1 MRTRATR
8 QTPRAAQPVSPRRTR
23 ASTRLRTVNP
33 PEHTMSPAR
42 RRAKATTTSP
52 TTRRSRM
59 RARTRSVSADA
70 TVAKA
75 KSGAATSLD
84 AVAESA
90 NDEFQAH
97 SEDEGDMDEVEGT
110 LREDGGASLDAFV
123 LTRLGQP
130 PADSRARRYSLSP
143 DDRQTYKRLRRARA
157 VHDEDA
163 DEDEDEEDE
172 LEDESDAELL
182 AQVRR
187 LETRPPPTPTRA
199 SRQNKR
205 VEDSEEEVLPS
216 PGTRAQAERSRRTH
230 MQKVNVAPPSQ
241 GTRAAAKGKAR
252 ETALRLRPR

>member
-1 MRTRATR
+1 
-8 QTPRAAQPVSPRRTR
+8 
-23 ASTRLRTVNP
+23 
-33 PEHTMSPAR
+33 
-42 RRAKATTTSP
+42 
-52 TTRRSRM
+52 M
-59 RARTRSVSADA
+59 RARTRALSADA

-84 AVAESA
+84 PVAESA

-110 LREDGGASLDAFV
+110 LREEGGASLDGFV
-123 LTRLGQP
+123 LTRLGEP
-130 PADSRARRYSLSP
+130 HTDSRARRYSLSP
-143 DDRQTYKRLRRARA
+143 DDRQTHKRLRRARA
-157 VHDEDA
+157 VHDEDDA

-187 LETRPPPTPTRA
+187 LETRPPPTPARA

-205 VEDSEEEVLPS
+205 VEDSEEEEELPS
-216 PGTRAQAERSRRTH
+216 LGTRAQAERSRRTH